1 MTGSTSRPE
10 RRGHLRV
17 AFLPHARPRLMLAD
31 GPHEVLDAAPGG
43 LRLRH
48 TDLVRPAAGEDIRGE
63 VHEARTGEVHPVSGR
78 ISWIG
83 STSIGIVLDQQPLPV
98 GFVMRELAW
107 LRDQTEPTSA
117 S

>member
-1 MTGSTSRPE
+1 MSDSVVRTV

-17 AFLPHARPRLMLAD
+17 AFLPHSRPRLMLAD
-31 GPHEVLDAAPGG
+31 GPHDVLDAAPGG

-48 TDLVRPAAGEDIRGE
+48 TDLTRPTAGDEIEGE
-63 VHEARTGEVHPVSGR
+63 VHEARTGEVHPVCGR

-83 STSIGIVLDQQPLPV
+83 STSIGVVLDQQPLPV

-107 LRDQTEPTSA
+107 VRDQTEPTSA
-117 S
+117 G